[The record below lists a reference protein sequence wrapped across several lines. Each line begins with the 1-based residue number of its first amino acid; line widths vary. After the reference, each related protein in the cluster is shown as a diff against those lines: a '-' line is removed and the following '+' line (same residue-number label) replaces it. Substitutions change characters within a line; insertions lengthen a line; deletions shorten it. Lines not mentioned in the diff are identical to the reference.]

1 MTDRATPEKGLRIW
15 PPAEW
20 CAAINTERTHICDRP
35 RGHDGDHMG
44 PELPTVTIDDAEVQ
58 QGAPR

>member
-1 MTDRATPEKGLRIW
+1 MSIW

-20 CAAINTERTHICDRP
+20 CAAINPERTHICEKP

-44 PELPTVTIDDAEVQ
+44 PELPTVTLDEPF
-58 QGAPR
+58 GADHA